1 MEKRL
6 KFKMKI
12 FAYKVIFVLVGLFL
26 LFNFTI
32 GYQIRKIENKIANL
46 SSEKQIIILKKKIK
60 KEIQSGLEKD
70 KILKEEERILI
81 SNFIKKIVK
90 ELELDQIN

>member
-1 MEKRL
+1 
-6 KFKMKI
+6 MKI
-12 FAYKVIFVLVGLFL
+12 FAYKVIFVLIGLFL

-46 SSEKQIIILKKKIK
+46 SSEKQIIIIKEKIK

>member
-1 MEKRL
+1 
-6 KFKMKI
+6 MKI
-12 FAYKVIFVLVGLFL
+12 FAYKVIFVLIGLFL

-46 SSEKQIIILKKKIK
+46 SSEKQIIIIKEKIK

-90 ELELDQIN
+90 ELELDQINQQI

>member
-6 KFKMKI
+6 KLKMKI
-12 FAYKVIFVLVGLFL
+12 FAYKVIFVLIGLFL

-46 SSEKQIIILKKKIK
+46 SSEKQIIIIK
-60 KEIQSGLEKD
+60 EKIQSGLKKD

>member
-1 MEKRL
+1 
-6 KFKMKI
+6 MKI

-46 SSEKQIIILKKKIK
+46 SSEKQIIKLKKKIK
-60 KEIQSGLEKD
+60 KEIQSGLKKD

>member
-12 FAYKVIFVLVGLFL
+12 FAYKVIFILVGLFL

-46 SSEKQIIILKKKIK
+46 SSEKQIIIIKEKIK